1 MKIVLTERA
10 IHEFNALNSLTRSKD
25 EKAIELLTRLSFTLI
40 DMMQYPGIN
49 GGF

>member
-25 EKAIELLTRLSFTLI
+25 EKAIELLTTQTSQFKIAAKPYAIRAE
-40 DMMQYPGIN
+40 P
-49 GGF
+49 

>member
-25 EKAIELLTRLSFTLI
+25 EKAIELLRGTEIFSV
-40 DMMQYPGIN
+40 N
-49 GGF
+49 